1 MNKEFLQALEEI
13 QKEKGIDKE
22 ELIAAIETAL
32 ISAYKKHYGSDEE
45 IVILIDRNV
54 GDVSVF
60 AQKSVSEKEKD
71 ALEENEISLEEAKK
85 IKKDAAVGEIIDVQ
99 VNPKDFGRIAAQNA
113 KQLVIQKI
121 KESERNIIYNEFFEK
136 QDELISGLVQR
147 KENNNNI
154 IIDLGKTDGVL
165 NVANQIKGEHYYQG
179 MRLKVYVTEVKK
191 TTKGPHIMLSRN
203 HVGLLRRLLELEVP
217 EIYSGD
223 VEVKSI
229 AREAGSRAKVAV
241 FAENE
246 NIDPVGSCVGTRGM
260 RIQNIV
266 NELNGEKIDVIEWN
280 ADPVV
285 YITAALSPAGVLRVD
300 LDEENKIAYVV
311 VPNDQLSLAI
321 GKEGQNVRLAARLT
335 GWKIDIKNQEE
346 DENMPAEVL
355 QKRQEEQDLLDSL
368 VEEINNLVE

>member
-285 YITAALSPAGVLRVD
+285 YITAALSPPAFCVWIWTKKIKLPMWWSPMISCLWPLEKKGKMCVWLPGSQDGRSISKTRKKTKICRRKFCKNARK
-300 LDEENKIAYVV
+300 NKIYWTAW
-311 VPNDQLSLAI
+311 
-321 GKEGQNVRLAARLT
+321 
-335 GWKIDIKNQEE
+335 WKRSTI
-346 DENMPAEVL
+346 
-355 QKRQEEQDLLDSL
+355 
-368 VEEINNLVE
+368 

>member
-1 MNKEFLQALEEI
+1 
-13 QKEKGIDKE
+13 
-22 ELIAAIETAL
+22 
-32 ISAYKKHYGSDEE
+32 
-45 IVILIDRNV
+45 
-54 GDVSVF
+54 
-60 AQKSVSEKEKD
+60 
-71 ALEENEISLEEAKK
+71 
-85 IKKDAAVGEIIDVQ
+85 
-99 VNPKDFGRIAAQNA
+99 
-113 KQLVIQKI
+113 
-121 KESERNIIYNEFFEK
+121 
-136 QDELISGLVQR
+136 
-147 KENNNNI
+147 
-154 IIDLGKTDGVL
+154 
-165 NVANQIKGEHYYQG
+165 
-179 MRLKVYVTEVKK
+179 
-191 TTKGPHIMLSRN
+191 MLSRN